1 MVEKISNQEMFLN
14 KNCVIIYPYLQVLN
28 YERRGLVVKSIIQKS
43 INYIDKNVKTNISVN
58 ELCNRAGYSYEYY
71 CRLFKQYVGF
81 SPAEF
86 ITRRKL
92 IYAVFEMSQGKSKTA
107 VAFDFGYDTYA
118 GFYKAFKREYN
129 CSPSEFIKNH
139 KSCKPYKI
147 NILQE
152 EHIMVSKEKI
162 KSILKQWDIND
173 FEIRNIINENTGRQ
187 SDNAYYIG
195 DDYVIKFTANLGYIM
210 NSININKSLSNTDIK
225 TAQIVKTISND
236 DYIQDGELYYMLTKR
251 ILGKQLSCDEIFNDT
266 SIAVEIGKNIAKLH
280 IALSNFDAS
289 NYEIKNLYEEA
300 LTAIPY
306 VQNKCN
312 LSGDFISRYKQE
324 FGDIYN
330 SLPKQVI
337 HRDINPSNM
346 LFDNGDFKGFVDF
359 DLSEVNIRIFD
370 ICYPATAIL
379 SESFSEETDIAK
391 WKEILNNII
400 AGYDSI
406 STLSDEEKSAI
417 PYVIYSIQIIC
428 INYFSKFEKFQ
439 ELTDTNIQIFK
450 WLMTNL

>member
-1 MVEKISNQEMFLN
+1 MNE
-14 KNCVIIYPYLQVLN
+14 NCVIIYPYLQVLN
-28 YERRGLVVKSIIQKS
+28 DERRGLVVKTIIQQS
-43 INYIDKNVKTNISVN
+43 INYIDKNVKANISVD
-58 ELCNRAGYSYEYY
+58 ELCNNAGYSYEHY
-71 CRLFKQYVGF
+71 CRLFKQHVGF

-92 IYAVFEMSQGKSKTA
+92 IYAVFEMAQGKSKTA

-152 EHIMVSKEKI
+152 EHIMVSKDKI

-187 SDNAYYIG
+187 SDNAYYVG

-210 NSININKSLSNTDIK
+210 NSMNINKSLSNAAIEI
-225 TAQIVKTISND
+225 AQIVKTISNG

-251 ILGKQLSCDEIFNDT
+251 ISGKQLSCVDIFNNT
-266 SIAVEIGKNIAKLH
+266 SIAVEIGKNIARLH
-280 IALSNFDAS
+280 IALSNFDVS
-289 NYEIKNLYEEA
+289 DYEIKNLYEES

-306 VQNKCN
+306 VQSKCN

-324 FGDIYN
+324 FGAIYN

-346 LFDNGDFKGFVDF
+346 LFDNGDFKGYVDF

-379 SESFSEETDIAK
+379 SECFSEEMDITK

-400 AGYDSI
+400 AEYDSI
-406 STLSDEEKSAI
+406 SALSVEEASAI
-417 PYVIYSIQIIC
+417 PYVLYSIQIIC
-428 INYFSKFEKFQ
+428 INYFNKFDKFK
-439 ELTDTNIQIFK
+439 ELTDANIQIFK
-450 WLMTNL
+450 WLITNL

>member
-1 MVEKISNQEMFLN
+1 M
-14 KNCVIIYPYLQVLN
+14 
-28 YERRGLVVKSIIQKS
+28 VKSIIQKS
-43 INYIDKNVKTNISVN
+43 IDYIDKNVKTNISVN
-58 ELCNRAGYSYEYY
+58 ELCNRAGYSYEHY

-86 ITRRKL
+86 IIRRKL
-92 IYAVFEMSQGKSKTA
+92 IYAVFEMSQAKSKTA

-118 GFYKAFKREYN
+118 GFYKSFKREYN
-129 CSPSEFIKNH
+129 CSPSEFIKYH
-139 KSCKPYKI
+139 KRCKPYKI

-173 FEIRNIINENTGRQ
+173 LEIKNIINQNTGRQ
-187 SDNAYYIG
+187 SDNAYYVG
-195 DDYVIKFTANLGYIM
+195 DNYVIKFTANHGYIM
-210 NSININKSLSNTDIK
+210 NSININKSLSNADIEA
-225 TAQIVKTISND
+225 AQIVKTISND
-236 DYIQDGELYYMLTKR
+236 NYIQDGEMYYILTKR

-280 IALSNFDAS
+280 IALSNFDVS
-289 NYEIKNLYEEA
+289 DYEIKNLYEET

-306 VQNKCN
+306 VKNKCN
-312 LSGDFISRYKQE
+312 LSEDFISRYKQD
-324 FGDIYN
+324 FGGIYN

-346 LFDNGDFKGFVDF
+346 LFDNGDFKGLVDF

-379 SESFSEETDIAK
+379 SECFSKEMDIAK
-391 WKEILNNII
+391 WKGILNNII

-406 STLSDEEKSAI
+406 NTLSNQEKSAI

>member
-1 MVEKISNQEMFLN
+1 
-14 KNCVIIYPYLQVLN
+14 
-28 YERRGLVVKSIIQKS
+28 
-43 INYIDKNVKTNISVN
+43 
-58 ELCNRAGYSYEYY
+58 
-71 CRLFKQYVGF
+71 
-81 SPAEF
+81 
-86 ITRRKL
+86 
-92 IYAVFEMSQGKSKTA
+92 
-107 VAFDFGYDTYA
+107 
-118 GFYKAFKREYN
+118 
-129 CSPSEFIKNH
+129 
-139 KSCKPYKI
+139 
-147 NILQE
+147 
-152 EHIMVSKEKI
+152 MVSKEKI

-173 FEIRNIINENTGRQ
+173 LEIKNIINQNTGRQ
-187 SDNAYYIG
+187 SDNAYYVG
-195 DDYVIKFTANLGYIM
+195 DDYVIKFTANLGYII
-210 NSININKSLSNTDIK
+210 NSINISKSLSNANIE

-251 ILGKQLSCDEIFNDT
+251 ILGKQLSCDDIFNDAN
-266 SIAVEIGKNIAKLH
+266 IAVEIGKNIAKLH
-280 IALSNFDAS
+280 IALSNFDVS
-289 NYEIKNLYEEA
+289 DYEIKNLYEET

-306 VQNKCN
+306 IQNKCN

-324 FGDIYN
+324 FAAIYN

-359 DLSEVNIRIFD
+359 DLSEVNIRILD

-379 SESFSEETDIAK
+379 SESFSEEIDIAK

-406 STLSDEEKSAI
+406 STLSDKEKSAI

-428 INYFSKFEKFQ
+428 INYFSKFDKFK